1 MADYGESCGQ
11 RKRLKINSRKFL
23 VNQRV
28 EVRSLEDG
36 FLGSWHV
43 ATVISSEN
51 LVRRVKYDHLL
62 SDDGSD
68 NLIEHVNVTPMIDG
82 VDTGVTA
89 MPKNHRGRI
98 RPLPPSHDM
107 GTWCL
112 QYGQC
117 VDLFHEDAWWEG
129 VIFDREDSQE
139 RRRIFFPDMGDEIVA
154 GIHMLRLTQDWD
166 EVTDE
171 WKPRGSWF
179 FLELIEEARPHWSL
193 PVSIKQIWYD
203 VRVKSGFEKLKYW
216 TSSVQTIW
224 RELVLQVLVD
234 NFKITIK
241 QFLKELNFSG
251 DLVEEGPLLLE
262 FPEPAL
268 EVILNQLLGEYLLGN
283 SLTIV
288 PSEATYKFDSKGMLP
303 IDQNET
309 SHHQF
314 EERNDRDDL
323 ESISEELTR
332 EEEIFC
338 LPPAL
343 PILSPS
349 PLEASRTD
357 SNNHNEAACI
367 MSSAMSH
374 MEFKSS
380 KQRKKRE
387 WVSVVPDLVPGPE
400 FCPNA
405 IVTCC
410 EMYRWN
416 KNPSSTVILNVRKH
430 LLHLGWKIDFFNDG
444 KLRMRYTSPDGI
456 IYYSIRLLCLE
467 LGSERIS
474 FISHRNK
481 KSIVSSADD
490 LFSSSP
496 VGNLQSCSKLSK
508 LPCPS
513 DVVKPKYWPQAVKD
527 YCLLGLEDEDFNNS
541 SKMSRKIWNMALK
554 AMKHLSAM
562 GWSFYD
568 HGVGDQRKMQYCSP
582 GGTLFN
588 SLKSACKQCVEID
601 GLNPR
606 DDAHNL
612 GGMGNVYPIN
622 GNTEDHLAVNG
633 SHLTSDAKE
642 SHGNLVLSNN
652 IFENMP
658 TESSDASMSKGLVEL
673 GKVEVHRTRILKKG
687 RKRKHNQPH
696 HNDVSPLLKRGSTS
710 IRSIKLRGDMDEDS
724 STPVLRS
731 SKRAREA
738 VGSSS
743 HRTPRTVLSWL
754 IDNNVVLPRTKVQY
768 RSKKDGRPMAEGRVT
783 RDGIKCSCCQK
794 IFTLSSFEAHA
805 GSTNHRPSANIFL
818 EDGRSLVEC
827 QLQLRRYNS
836 NKSAKLESCKK
847 KAKQSCSTNDYIC
860 SICHYGGELVLC
872 DNCPSSFHTHCL
884 GLKEVPDGDWF
895 CPTCCCGICCR
906 SGFDKNKEHYSNSS
920 LLSCAQ
926 CEHQYHVGCLRNK
939 GFEVLED
946 FPQQNWFCK
955 ETCEQIFWSLR
966 NILGRAVPVGNENL
980 TWTLMKYIKP
990 DSHDHEAPHNEF
1002 LMESYS
1008 KLNIALSV
1016 MHECFEP
1023 VKEPHTRRDLME
1035 DVIFS
1040 RWSELNR
1047 LNFQGFYTVLLERN
1061 DELISVATVRIYGK
1075 KVAEV
1080 PLVATRFQYRRLGMC
1095 RILMNELEK
1104 KLIEM
1109 GVERLILPAVPNV
1122 LNTWKTSFGFLEMKQ
1137 SERMN
1142 FLDYTFLDFQDTVMC
1157 QKVLT
1162 QVPSSV
1168 SRISTETKDK
1178 SRAPMRKIDAD
1189 LDGIGSDSA
1198 ISQAERVQEGEF
1210 KDQGS
1215 ACVSRGLDNENGND
1229 SSQEAILVNE
1239 PTILDCP
1246 SFETGITVECH
1257 AGVTDHK
1264 QVEDNKRNGIIKC
1277 YKRRRM
1283 SAC

>member
-1 MADYGESCGQ
+1 MTADNGESCGQ
-11 RKRLKINSRKFL
+11 RKRERLKTNSRKLL

-36 FLGSWHV
+36 FLGSWHD
-43 ATVISSEN
+43 ATVISDEN
-51 LVRRVKYDHLL
+51 LVRRVRYDHLL

-68 NLIEHVNVTPMIDG
+68 NLIEPVNVTPMIDG
-82 VDTGVTA
+82 VDTGVTV

-98 RPLPPSHDM
+98 RPSPPSHDM

-112 QYGQC
+112 RYGQC

-129 VIFDREDSQE
+129 VIFDCEDSHEQ
-139 RRRIFFPDMGDEIVA
+139 RRIFFPDMGDEIVA
-154 GIHMLRLTQDWD
+154 GIHMLRLSRDWD
-166 EVTDE
+166 EITDE

-179 FLELIEEARPHWSL
+179 FLELIEAVGQDWSL
-193 PVSIKQIWYD
+193 PVSVKQIWYD
-203 VRVKSGFEKLKYW
+203 MRLKSGFEKLKDW
-216 TSSVQTIW
+216 TSSVHNVW

-234 NFKITIK
+234 NFKLTI
-241 QFLKELNFSG
+241 KELNSSG
-251 DLVEEGPLLLE
+251 DLVEEGPLLWE

-268 EVILNQLLGEYLLGN
+268 DVVLNQHLGEYLLGN
-283 SLTIV
+283 SLSIV
-288 PSEATYKFDSKGMLP
+288 PSEATCKFDSKGMQP
-303 IDQNET
+303 IDKKKT

-314 EERNDRDDL
+314 EEHIYQDNF
-323 ESISEELTR
+323 ESISEVLTR

-343 PILSPS
+343 PILSPN
-349 PLEASRTD
+349 PVEASRTG
-357 SNNHNEAACI
+357 SNNHNEPPCI

-374 MEFKSS
+374 MEVKSS
-380 KQRKKRE
+380 KQRQKRE

-400 FCPNA
+400 VCPDA

-410 EMYRWN
+410 EMYKQN
-416 KNPSSTVILNVRKH
+416 KNPSSTVLLNARKH
-430 LLHLGWKIDFFNDG
+430 LLHLGWKIDFVNDG
-444 KLRMRYTSPDGI
+444 KSRLRYTSPDGI
-456 IYYSIRLLCLE
+456 IYYSFRLLCLE
-467 LGSERIS
+467 LGSERRS
-474 FISHRNK
+474 FISQCNK
-481 KSIVSSADD
+481 KSIVSSAGD
-490 LFSSSP
+490 LFSSPP

-508 LPCPS
+508 FPCSS
-513 DVVKPKYWPQAVKD
+513 DVVEPKYWPQAVKD
-527 YCLLGLEDEDFNNS
+527 YCLLGLEDKDFNNR
-541 SKMSRKIWNMALK
+541 SKMNRKLWNMALK
-554 AMKHLSAM
+554 AIKHLSAM
-562 GWSFYD
+562 GWTFYD
-568 HGVGDQRKMQYCSP
+568 HGEGDQRKMQYHSP
-582 GGTLFN
+582 DGTLFN
-588 SLKSACKQCVEID
+588 SLKLACKRCVEVD

-612 GGMGNVYPIN
+612 GEMGNVYAIN
-622 GNTEDHLAVNG
+622 ENTEDHLALNG
-633 SHLTSDAKE
+633 SHLLSNAKE
-642 SHGNLVLSNN
+642 SHGNFLLSNH

-658 TESSDASMSKGLVEL
+658 AELSNVSMSKGLVEL
-673 GKVEVHRTRILKKG
+673 GKAEVRRTRILKKG
-687 RKRKHNQPH
+687 RKRKDNQPL
-696 HNDVSPLLKRGSTS
+696 HNDGLPLLKRGRTS
-710 IRSIKLRGDMDEDS
+710 SRPIKVGGHMDEDS

-731 SKRAREA
+731 SKRAREVA
-738 VGSSS
+738 GSSS

-754 IDNNVVLPRTKVQY
+754 IDNNVVLPRAKVQY
-768 RSKKDGRPMAEGRVT
+768 RSKKDGRPMAEGRVS

-827 QLQLRRYNS
+827 QLQLRRDNG
-836 NKSAKLESCKK
+836 NKSAKLESCNK
-847 KAKQSCSTNDYIC
+847 KARQSCSTNDYIC
-860 SICHYGGELVLC
+860 SVCHYGGELVLC

-895 CPTCCCGICCR
+895 CPTCCCGICCGR
-906 SGFDKNKEHYSNSS
+906 GFDENKKQFSNSS

-926 CEHQYHVGCLRNK
+926 CEQQYHVGCLRNK
-939 GFEVLED
+939 GVEVLED
-946 FPQQNWFCK
+946 FPKRNWFC
-955 ETCEQIFWSLR
+955 EEICEQIFWSLR

-1104 KLIEM
+1104 KLIEI
-1109 GVERLILPAVPNV
+1109 GVERLVLPAVPSV
-1122 LNTWKTSFGFLEMKQ
+1122 LNTWKTSFGFSEMKE
-1137 SERMN
+1137 SERLN
-1142 FLDYTFLDFQDTVMC
+1142 FLDHTFLDFQDTVMC

-1162 QVPSSV
+1162 HIPSSV
-1168 SRISTETKDK
+1168 SRISTETQDK
-1178 SRAPMRKIDAD
+1178 RCAPMRKTGSD
-1189 LDGIGSDSA
+1189 LDGTGSDSA
-1198 ISQAERVQEGEF
+1198 ISQAERVKEGEF
-1210 KDQGS
+1210 KDQGL
-1215 ACVSRGLDNENGND
+1215 ACVSGGLDNENSND
-1229 SSQEAILVNE
+1229 SSQMNE
-1239 PTILDCP
+1239 PTLLDCP
-1246 SFETGITVECH
+1246 SFGTEITVECP
-1257 AGVTDHK
+1257 AGVTDHE
-1264 QVEDNKRNGIIKC
+1264 QVEDNKRNDIIKC
-1277 YKRRRM
+1277 YKRRTI